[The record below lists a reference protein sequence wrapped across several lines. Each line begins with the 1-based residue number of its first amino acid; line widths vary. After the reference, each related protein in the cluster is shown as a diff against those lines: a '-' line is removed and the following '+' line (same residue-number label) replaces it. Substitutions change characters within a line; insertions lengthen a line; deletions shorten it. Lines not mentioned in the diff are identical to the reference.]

1 MHLSTLKTGFS
12 HQKQELNLW
21 NRLAAVMHIG
31 LNPEEDSD
39 TSDYGLGFG
48 SPAAPWN
55 RGMDSIGSVIFL
67 RQDLQPLSVD
77 TAEAFAAFSSGVKAV
92 VASRPIRA
100 VHDVRGRELTGRR
113 LSAAEVIAEITPE
126 KWEAFLREWREDKI
140 AVVNKIQRDSWGDAD
155 SLIRDLS
162 GMKITY
168 PAHERYGIAV
178 DPEEDV
184 EDVSSDE

>member
-55 RGMDSIGSVIFL
+55 RGMDSIGSVIF
-67 RQDLQPLSVD
+67 SVK
-77 TAEAFAAFSSGVKAV
+77 TYNHFPSTQLKPSRHFQV
-92 VASRPIRA
+92 VSRPSS
-100 VHDVRGRELTGRR
+100 RR
-113 LSAAEVIAEITPE
+113 
-126 KWEAFLREWREDKI
+126 
-140 AVVNKIQRDSWGDAD
+140 
-155 SLIRDLS
+155 
-162 GMKITY
+162 
-168 PAHERYGIAV
+168 
-178 DPEEDV
+178 DPYV
-184 EDVSSDE
+184 QFTMCVARS